1 MNDPVFAQSFW
12 YASAPVAPVTQA
24 LEGEVTADVAIV
36 GAGYT
41 GLSCA
46 LYLAEAGARAVV
58 LESGEIGSGASGR
71 NNGQVIP
78 TFSRIEPDALVAS
91 TPAEQGGRAKGE
103 ELVQLV
109 ADSATFTFDLIRKH
123 GMDCDAV
130 QRGWVQ
136 PAHTPG
142 RVQLA
147 EQRVAAWARRG
158 AAVELLDRSGIE
170 RVTGSRFWHGGWM
183 NRSGG
188 CLQPLAYCRE
198 LARVAMAK
206 GALVFTGSRATSVS
220 RQGTRWRVS
229 TAAGGAVLAE
239 RVVIATHAYSNGLWP
254 GLARTVFPVN
264 SYQMAT
270 VPLPEDV
277 QRSLLPGAAACS
289 DTQGD
294 LHFFRLS
301 PEGRL
306 VTGGGLVFQA
316 DYARRL
322 RRRIGERV
330 ARVFPRVGI
339 PDFDFVWHGAV
350 GVTLDSRPHA
360 HELAPG
366 VLAWVGCNGRG
377 VALATCAG
385 AHFARACLGTP
396 LAQLPLPFSPLAQVV
411 GHAIGKRIASFALAL
426 FRWRDKQEYRP

>member
-1 MNDPVFAQSFW
+1 MSDEVFKDSFW
-12 YASAPVAPVTQA
+12 YANAAAAPATRP
-24 LEGEVTADVAIV
+24 LEGETTADVAII

-46 LYLAEAGARAVV
+46 LHLAEAGARAVV

-78 TFSRIEPDALVAS
+78 TFSRIEPDALVAT
-91 TPAEQGGRAKGE
+91 TPQEQGGQAKGE
-103 ELVQLV
+103 ELAQLV
-109 ADSATFTFDLIRKH
+109 ADSAALTFELIRKH
-123 GMDCDAV
+123 GMRCDAV
-130 QRGWVQ
+130 QGGWVQ
-136 PAHTPG
+136 PAHTLG
-142 RVQLA
+142 RVRLA
-147 EQRVAAWARRG
+147 EQRAAAWARRG
-158 AAVELLDRSGIE
+158 APVELLDRAGIE
-170 RVTGSRFWHGGWM
+170 RVTGSRYWHGGWM

-188 CLQPLAYCRE
+188 RVQPLAYCRE

-206 GALVFTGSRATSVS
+206 GAQVFTGSRAKGTS
-220 RQGTRWRVS
+220 RQGQRWQVS
-229 TAAGGAVLAE
+229 TAGGTVLAE
-239 RVVIATHAYSNGLWP
+239 RVVIATHAYSDGLWP

-270 VPLPEDV
+270 VPLPQEV
-277 QRSLLPGAAACS
+277 QGSVLPGAAACS

-306 VTGGGLVFQA
+306 VTGGGLVFQS

-322 RRRIGERV
+322 RGRIGARV
-330 ARVFPRVGI
+330 ARVFPQVGVV
-339 PDFDFVWHGAV
+339 DFDFVWHGAV
-350 GVTLDSRPHA
+350 GVTIDSRPHA

-366 VLAWVGCNGRG
+366 VLAWLGCNGRG

-385 AHFARACLGTP
+385 AHLARACLGTP
-396 LAQLPLPFSPLAQVV
+396 FAQLPLPFSSLTPVF

-426 FRWRDKQEYRP
+426 FRWRDRQEYKP